1 MDNNT
6 DEKIQITVLFFAK
19 ARELTG
25 NKECQIYIPR
35 KLSAVDLLDQII
47 YTFQLETIR
56 NQLIL
61 AVNEEFVIP
70 NSILA
75 LSEKDKIAIIPPLS
89 GGSYNNINV
98 KFNPLLKKIKK
109 DQ

>member
-6 DEKIQITVLFFAK
+6 DETTKIKVTILFFAK

-35 KLSAVDLLDQII
+35 RLSAVDLLDKII
-47 YTFQLETIR
+47 YTFGLDTIR

-61 AVNEEFVIP
+61 SVNEEFVIP
-70 NSILA
+70 NCILV
-75 LSEKDKIAIIPPLS
+75 LSEKDKIAVIPPLS
-89 GGSYNNINV
+89 GGSHMTINV
-98 KFNPLLKKIKK
+98 KFNMLLKF
-109 DQ
+109 